1 MGAISP
7 FDDQIPWIA
16 FPVRRTITYRGALP
30 LGRRTVRYRV
40 ALSLARR
47 ATRIPWKSGPSRAAS
62 ETRQDCGLQP
72 QWSSLLL
79 LLLVRRLSQE
89 MPDWCR
95 DEEGLPAPFD
105 R

>member
-1 MGAISP
+1 MTPKVGIMGAISP

-16 FPVRRTITYRGALP
+16 FPV
-30 LGRRTVRYRV
+30 RRTVRYRV

-72 QWSSLLL
+72 QWSSLFL